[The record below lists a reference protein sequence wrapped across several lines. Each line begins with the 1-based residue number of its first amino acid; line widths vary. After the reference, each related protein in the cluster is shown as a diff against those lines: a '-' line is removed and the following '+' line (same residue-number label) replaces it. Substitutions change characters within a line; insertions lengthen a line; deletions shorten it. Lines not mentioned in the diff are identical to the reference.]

1 MEKVKTAV
9 LGTGTIIRDFHLL
22 TLLHHPQVEV
32 VAVANMRQASL
43 DKLAAEFNIPRTYSN
58 FSDLAA
64 DAEVQAVINGLPNY
78 LHAPVSI
85 EMLEGG
91 KHVMCEK
98 PMAMSVS
105 EGEQMIQASQRA
117 NRKLMIAHNWRFERE
132 LIWLRDVIAEG
143 TLGKIV
149 KAKSFAMLLTP
160 LGEGAGTDSWF
171 VKRKYAGGGAL
182 ADMGIHS
189 IDTLR
194 FVLGNAR
201 PLSVLA
207 SIGTH
212 FSNIELEDTATLM
225 VNFENDITAFIEAG
239 WYHLYADGGEAHTHV
254 YGTKGYAKALPSE
267 LHTYVEGTWSVTRPP
282 MPERRIWCDLP
293 MYQAQTD
300 HFIDCI
306 INDKH
311 PSPDGGEGLWA
322 MRLLEAAYRS
332 GETGELVRVSE

>member
-1 MEKVKTAV
+1 MKQVKVAV
-9 LGTGTIIRDFHLL
+9 LGSGTIIRDFHVL
-22 TLLHHPQVEV
+22 TLQGNPQAEV
-32 VAVANMRQASL
+32 VAAANMRPASL
-43 DKLAAEFNIPRTYSN
+43 EKLAADFNIPRIYTE

-64 DAEVQAVINGLPNY
+64 DSEVDAVINGLPNY

-85 EMLEGG
+85 QMLEAG

-98 PMAMSVS
+98 PMAMSVD

-117 NRKLMIAHNWRFERE
+117 DRKLMIAHNWRFERE

-160 LGEGAGTDSWF
+160 LGEGASTDSWF
-171 VKRKYAGGGAL
+171 VKPEYAGGGAL

-201 PLSVLA
+201 PLNVLA
-207 SIGTH
+207 NIGTH
-212 FSNIELEDTATLM
+212 FSDIELEDTATLM
-225 VNFENDITAFIEAG
+225 VNFEGDIAAYIEAG
-239 WYHLYADGGEAHTHV
+239 WYHLYADGGEAHTQV

-267 LHTYVEGTWSVTRPP
+267 LHTYVEGAWNVTRPK
-282 MPERRIWCDLP
+282 MPERRIHCDLP

-306 INDKH
+306 LNDKH

-332 GETGELVRVSE
+332 GATGELVPITE

>member
-1 MEKVKTAV
+1 MKKVKIGV
-9 LGTGTIIRDFHLL
+9 LGSGTIIRDYHLL
-22 TLLHHPQVEV
+22 TLQDHPQAEV
-32 VAVANMRQASL
+32 VAAANLRPASL
-43 DKLAAEFNIPRTYSN
+43 DKLAADFNIPRTYTD
-58 FSDLAA
+58 FSELAA
-64 DAEVQAVINGLPNY
+64 DSEVQAVINGLPNY

-85 EMLEGG
+85 QMLEAG

-98 PMAMSVS
+98 PMAMSVA
-105 EGEQMIQASQRA
+105 EGEQMIEASKRA

-132 LIWLRDVIAEG
+132 LLWLRDVIAEG

-160 LGEGAGTDSWF
+160 LGEGASTDSWF
-171 VKRKYAGGGAL
+171 VKPEFAGGGAL

-212 FSNIELEDTATLM
+212 YSDIELEDTATLM
-225 VNFENDITAFIEAG
+225 VNFEGDVTALIEAG
-239 WYHLYADGGEAHTHV
+239 WYHLYADGGEAHTQV
-254 YGTKGYAKALPSE
+254 YGTHGYAKALPSE
-267 LHTYVEGTWSVTRPP
+267 LHTYEEGAWTVIRPET
-282 MPERRIWCDLP
+282 PERRRWCDLP

-300 HFIDCI
+300 HFIDCLV
-306 INDKH
+306 NDKH
-311 PSPDGGEGLWA
+311 PSPDGSDGLWA

-332 GETGELVRVSE
+332 GATGELVPVSE